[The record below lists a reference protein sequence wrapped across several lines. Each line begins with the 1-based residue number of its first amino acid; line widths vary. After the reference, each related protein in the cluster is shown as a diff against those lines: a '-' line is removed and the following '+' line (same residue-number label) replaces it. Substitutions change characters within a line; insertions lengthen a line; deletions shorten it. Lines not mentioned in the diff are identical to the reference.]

1 MHERDGKMKNALILY
16 YSKNISVVNNIL
28 QEKGKK
34 RKKKENLKFLMIF
47 LVQGDGAEK
56 MRLSTCRPLNLL
68 IFFFSFFS
76 KTKTALI

>member
-1 MHERDGKMKNALILY
+1 
-16 YSKNISVVNNIL
+16 VVNNIL

-34 RKKKENLKFLMIF
+34 KKKKENLKFLMIF

-68 IFFFSFFS
+68 IFFPVFFKNENSFDLNSYNESFY
-76 KTKTALI
+76 LL

>member
-1 MHERDGKMKNALILY
+1 
-16 YSKNISVVNNIL
+16 VVNNIL

-34 RKKKENLKFLMIF
+34 KKKEKLKFLMIF

-68 IFFFSFFS
+68 IFFS
-76 KTKTALI
+76 KTKTTLI